1 MDKSQIRLTFE
12 NVRAIDKAEIVLN
25 GITVITGEN
34 GCGKST
40 ISKLTYNLI
49 KTTTEFDEI
58 VDRKLKDDIFEDYGS
73 LLRRITFEL
82 QYFFSKEEYI
92 ETRSVIPKN
101 IRDGVQ
107 LAEAI
112 DFLAG
117 KFKKFT
123 GSKKESEKSRNT
135 SLKADRGDVRI
146 RRVKNILVNSLPEPS
161 DAGIN
166 PDIPALLLKIKENVF
181 KQIDES
187 KKIKE
192 RRPLHILENRL
203 ISAFSDLPLPGSFNL
218 YEYEIPIIDRK
229 KKILIP
235 IHSIQNVAYID
246 TPMIMGID
254 FFGERPHWDDMNALL
269 SRKPGFGYQLY
280 FENLFKD
287 VFKGDVK
294 INDEEISGDSFV
306 YKRNDSKEFDLLEC
320 ATGLKSFS
328 ILRLLLKN
336 DFLNEKTLLIIDE
349 PEVHLHPQWVVEYA
363 RLLVLLNKNLG
374 VRFLIASHHPD
385 MISAI
390 KYIAKKEKTSS
401 TLNFYLAEKKEQNGF
416 TYKYNHLGTDIEPI
430 FASFNIAFERMDM
443 YGITE

>member
-58 VDRKLKDDIFEDYGS
+58 VDRKLKEDIFEDYGS

-82 QYFFSKEEYI
+82 QYLFSKEEYV
-92 ETRSVIPKN
+92 ETRNAVSKN
-101 IRDGVQ
+101 IRDGAQ

-112 DFLAG
+112 DFLVG
-117 KFKKFT
+117 KFKRFA
-123 GSKKESEKSRNT
+123 GNDKKSEKNRNVG
-135 SLKADRGDVRI
+135 LNADREDMRI
-146 RRVKNILVNSLPEPS
+146 RRVKKILVNSLSETS
-161 DAGIN
+161 DVGAN
-166 PDIPALLLKIKENVF
+166 PDIPSLLLKIKDKVF
-181 KQIDES
+181 KLINES
-187 KKIKE
+187 KKLKE
-192 RRPLHILENRL
+192 KRPLNILEDSL
-203 ISAFSDLPLPGSFNL
+203 ISAFSDLPLPSSFNL
-218 YEYEIPIIDRK
+218 YEYEVPIIDRK
-229 KKILIP
+229 KKILTP
-235 IHSIQNVAYID
+235 IHSIQNVTYID

-269 SRKPGFGYQLY
+269 SRKPAHSYQLY
-280 FENLFKD
+280 FEKLFND

-294 INDEEISGDSFV
+294 IDDEEILGDSFV

-336 DFLNEKTLLIIDE
+336 GFLNEKTLLIIDE
-349 PEVHLHPQWVVEYA
+349 PEAHLHPQWVVEYA
-363 RLLVLLNKNLG
+363 RLVVLLNKKLG

-390 KYIAKKEKTSS
+390 KYIAKKEKVSS
-401 TLNFYLAEKKEQNGF
+401 TLNFYLAEKKEQDGF
-416 TYKYNHLGTDIEPI
+416 TYKYKHLGIDIEPI

-443 YGITE
+443 YGTTE